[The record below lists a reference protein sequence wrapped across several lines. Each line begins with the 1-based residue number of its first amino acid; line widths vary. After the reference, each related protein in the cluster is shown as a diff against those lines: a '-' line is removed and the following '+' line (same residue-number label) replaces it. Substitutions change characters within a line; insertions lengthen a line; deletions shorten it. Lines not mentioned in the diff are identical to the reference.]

1 MELRIALAGNP
12 NCGKTTMFNALTG
25 SNQYVGNWPGVTVEK
40 KEGRIKGQD
49 DVILQ
54 DLPGIYSLSPYT
66 LEEVVAR
73 DYLVNEDPDAII
85 NIGVGGSLSNLLDI
99 GDVAIADYVVQSDAD
114 TSPLGDPVGL
124 VSTINIIKIPCSQ
137 NVTNLLSKCADNL
150 GIHSL
155 RGTISTSDAFI
166 ASNEKKDWLVSN
178 FDAIACEMEGGSI
191 GHVCYVNG
199 VEFGVLRAVSD
210 KADGSSH
217 MDYGQFCAM
226 AAKNS
231 TALICEYIKAMKD

>member
-1 MELRIALAGNP
+1 MLGIIGAMDIEVDMLKSMLSDTQSEKIRGVDFVK
-12 NCGKTTMFNALTG
+12 GKL
-25 SNQYVGNWPGVTVEK
+25 SEK
-40 KEGRIKGQD
+40 E
-49 DVILQ
+49 V
-54 DLPGIYSLSPYT
+54 
-66 LEEVVAR
+66 VVAR
-73 DYLVNEDPDAII
+73 CGIGKVNAAICAQSMILKYAPDAII

-155 RGTISTSDAFI
+155 RGTISTTDAFI
-166 ASNEKKDWLVSN
+166 ASSEKKDWLVSN

>member
-1 MELRIALAGNP
+1 MLGIIGAMDVEVDMLKSMLSDTQTEKISTVDFVK
-12 NCGKTTMFNALTG
+12 GKLHA
-25 SNQYVGNWPGVTVEK
+25 
-40 KEGRIKGQD
+40 KEI
-49 DVILQ
+49 
-54 DLPGIYSLSPYT
+54 
-66 LEEVVAR
+66 VVAR
-73 DYLVNEDPDAII
+73 CGIGKVNAAICAQSMILKYAPDAII

>member
-1 MELRIALAGNP
+1 MLGIIGAMDVEVDMLKSMLSDTQTKTISTVDFVK
-12 NCGKTTMFNALTG
+12 GKLHG
-25 SNQYVGNWPGVTVEK
+25 K
-40 KEGRIKGQD
+40 
-49 DVILQ
+49 DV
-54 DLPGIYSLSPYT
+54 
-66 LEEVVAR
+66 VVAR
-73 DYLVNEDPDAII
+73 CGIGKVNAAICAQSMILRYAPDAII

-124 VSTINIIKIPCSQ
+124 ISTINIIKIPCSEG
-137 NVTNLLSKCADNL
+137 VTDLISKCADKL
-150 GIHSL
+150 GL
-155 RGTISTSDAFI
+155 RGVRGTISTSDAFI
-166 ASNEKKDWLVSN
+166 ASSEKKDWLVSN

-199 VEFGVLRAVSD
+199 VDFSVLRAVSD

-231 TALICEYIKAMKD
+231 TALICEYIKNM